1 MKKKSFMLFFMLM
14 MISIIFVYVNYS
26 LNIHENYIKN
36 KINYLNIDK
45 QLMITGILKES
56 LDNFKDV
63 KEDDLFSEKND
74 VVSIP
79 LENDN
84 LKENYYISLYLQKSL
99 LNINLIKE
107 DKYKEVFSYFLNSR
121 IQSSSDFISKFD
133 GIDYINKK
141 IFNEKKI
148 EYYLETE
155 DENIFKVDFEN
166 VITYNNM
173 TIATKTLTQEL
184 VNILFNDN
192 GEQRNTQIYLNRYN
206 FKDLELTKYEK
217 EIVNDF
223 ILTNSTVDNIELKSL
238 ITNKIDKKEMK
249 SYTINYNL
257 KNKRITKIYE

>member
-1 MKKKSFMLFFMLM
+1 MLFFMLM

-26 LNIHENYIKN
+26 LKIHENYIKS

-56 LDNFKDV
+56 LDNFKDI
-63 KEDDLFSEKND
+63 KEEDLFSEKND

-84 LKENYYISLYLQKSL
+84 LKENYYISFYLQKSL

-107 DKYKEVFSYFLNSR
+107 EEYRDVFNNFLNSK
-121 IQSSSDFISKFD
+121 IQSSSNFIDKFE
-133 GIDYINKK
+133 GLDYIDKK

-148 EYYLETE
+148 EYYLDTE
-155 DENIFKVDFEN
+155 DDNIFKIDFDN
-166 VITYNNM
+166 IITYNNM
-173 TIATKTLTQEL
+173 SINTKTLTKDL
-184 VNILFNDN
+184 INLLFNEN
-192 GEQRNTQIYLNRYN
+192 GEQRNEQIYLNRYK
-206 FKDLELTKYEK
+206 FKDLELSKYERK
-217 EIVNDF
+217 VVNDF
-223 ILTNSTVDNIELKSL
+223 ILTNSTVDNIELKSY

-257 KNKRITKIYE
+257 TNKRITKIYE